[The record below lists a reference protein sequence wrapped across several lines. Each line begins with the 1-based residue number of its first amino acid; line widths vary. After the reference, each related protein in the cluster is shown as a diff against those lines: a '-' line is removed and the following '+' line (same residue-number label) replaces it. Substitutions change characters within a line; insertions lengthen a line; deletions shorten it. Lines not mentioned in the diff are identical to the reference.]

1 MKRIA
6 VLFLM
11 LVLFSGYCG
20 AFELVEFG
28 FQVNIDRLA
37 TVNSNTGK
45 WHASVEAY
53 LQMELDAIWRI
64 ETGIGFDFARLAPS
78 GSIGFLRAVLD
89 EMYLESDLVLQ
100 WIPRHGIVATIDT
113 GIRYSP
119 QISETGRLIVETYPI
134 QWQIISIDHRYF
146 PIPEFNLSLTIGG
159 ALLLDQGGF
168 FGEIVTIEAY
178 KIEDRR
184 LPFSLFVGNGW
195 FLTAGQLT
203 TRFGYRL

>member
-1 MKRIA
+1 MKRIV

-11 LVLFSGYCG
+11 LILFSGYCC
-20 AFELVEFG
+20 AFELLEFG
-28 FQVNIDRLA
+28 FCVNIDRLA
-37 TVNSNTGK
+37 TMSSNTGK
-45 WHASVEAY
+45 WHANVETY
-53 LQMELDAIWRI
+53 LQMELDTVWRV

-78 GSIGFLRAVLD
+78 GSIRFLRTVLD
-89 EMYLESDLVLQ
+89 EMYLEGDLVMQ

-119 QISETGRLIVETYPI
+119 EMSEESRLIVEVYPI

-159 ALLLDQGGF
+159 ALLLDRGGF
-168 FGEIVTIEAY
+168 FGETVTIEAY

-195 FLTAGQLT
+195 FLTAGQMRT
-203 TRFGYRL
+203 IFGYRL

>member
-1 MKRIA
+1 MQRFI
-6 VLFLM
+6 VLI
-11 LVLFSGYCG
+11 LVFVLLPLRCH
-20 AFELVEFG
+20 AFTVKEFG
-28 FQVNIDRLA
+28 FHVNIDRLA
-37 TVNSNTGK
+37 TMSSNTGR

-53 LQMELDAIWRI
+53 LQMELDTVWRV

-78 GSIGFLRAVLD
+78 GSIGFLRTILD
-89 EMYLESDLVLQ
+89 EMYLEGDLVMQ
-100 WIPRHGIVATIDT
+100 WIPRHGIVAAIDT

-119 QISETGRLIVETYPI
+119 EMSEESRLIVEVCPI

-159 ALLLDQGGF
+159 ALLLDHGGF
-168 FGEIVTIEAY
+168 FGETVTIEAY

-195 FLTAGQLT
+195 YLTAGQLT
-203 TRFGYRL
+203 TIFGYRL